1 VAMSEQKTFVMHP
14 SWTMRQRALEK
25 EIEKSLGSS
34 PPTPTN
40 LTQFDHIA
48 ITLALRSFVYDRGYL
63 DKEIPVIFMD
73 DSVPPPFPIGCLP
86 PGDLVH
92 PLQDLPLVRLGLM
105 SCRHPELDYL
115 VDLYVT
121 QNRQINQEA
130 SMADQEELSF
140 QRMVEMLNDPAL
152 DDGGIIELYHT
163 GLEPMV
169 VGCYRGVVHTLKK
182 RIAQGMPRSLVF
194 CPLFYNPP
202 KDEKNG
208 GDKGFS
214 RLSPGAKFESY
225 LGGEPWF

>member
-1 VAMSEQKTFVMHP
+1 MSEQQTSAMPK
-14 SWTMRQRALEK
+14 SWTRRQRALEK
-25 EIEKSLGSS
+25 EIKKGFESS
-34 PPTPTN
+34 PSRPTN

-48 ITLALRSFVYDRGYL
+48 ITLALRSFVYDTNYQ

-86 PGDLVH
+86 PGELVH
-92 PLQDLPLVRLGLM
+92 SIQGLPLVRLGLM

-130 SMADQEELSF
+130 SMADQEELSS
-140 QRMVEMLNDPAL
+140 QRMVEMLSDPAL
-152 DDGGIIELYHT
+152 DNGGIIELYHT

-169 VGCYRGVVHTLKK
+169 VGCYRGIVHLLKK
-182 RIAQGMPRSLVF
+182 RIALGMSRSLVF
-194 CPLFYNPP
+194 CPMFYNPQ
-202 KDEKNG
+202 KDEKNENN
-208 GDKGFS
+208 KGFS

-225 LGGEPWF
+225 VGSEAWF